1 MHTNNTGVLPT
12 ATATKTMSG
21 DPQISGIYTLF
32 TIAMYANDNNYYKD
46 KFNGELHCFH
56 VVLHAGETPTNSS
69 SVGVQESVDILLKHT
84 EKIPESQAGL
94 QPLFSLI
101 QEKNVNLVL
110 QRKGMPVNGEVK
122 QSNCATTII
131 IISIQCNLYSQ
142 LSLPCI
148 FHLALLLIIGL
159 GTGILLSSSI
169 LTDIDS

>member
-1 MHTNNTGVLPT
+1 MHEYHSTMLTNNTGVLPT

-21 DPQISGIYTLF
+21 DPQISGSYTLF
-32 TIAMYANDNNYYKD
+32 TITMYANHNYKD

-101 QEKNVNLVL
+101 QEKNANLVL
-110 QRKGMPVNGEVK
+110 QRKGMPVNGEVSK
-122 QSNCATTII
+122 A
-131 IISIQCNLYSQ
+131 IQLCYHNNYN
-142 LSLPCI
+142 
-148 FHLALLLIIGL
+148 
-159 GTGILLSSSI
+159 TY
-169 LTDIDS
+169 TM